1 MNILVITLLFILG
14 TIFGSFGGVLISR
27 KWDKKWI
34 KSIFF
39 GRSKCDNCKKELS
52 SLELIPILSFLF
64 QKWKCSSCW
73 KKLSDFYW
81 IVELLSGLVF
91 VLTYLFF
98 PYNWTLELVF
108 WIAINWS
115 FLFLI
120 IFDIQK
126 HELHLPIRIFVTIV
140 SLIFALLKLEIS
152 IIIYLSLGFVFTFI
166 MIYLFAKYYVKLRF
180 RKNEE
185 WFGQWDVYLSLTIGI
200 ISWLIF
206 HYNSI
211 NFSITNLI
219 DFVIIYVILS
229 SVIGLIYSVFNL
241 FVNIKQKQIIPF
253 VPAMICAFWI
263 LLLFGPFFIDILQ

>member
-1 MNILVITLLFILG
+1 MNILVIILLFILG
-14 TIFGSFGGVLISR
+14 TIFGSFGGLLISR

-34 KSIFF
+34 KFIFF
-39 GRSKCDNCKKELS
+39 GRSKCDNCKKKLS
-52 SLELIPILSFLF
+52 SLELVPILSFLF

-73 KKLSDFYW
+73 KKLSNFYW
-81 IVELLSGLVF
+81 IVELLSGLIF

-152 IIIYLSLGFVFTFI
+152 IILCSILGFVFTFTL
-166 MIYLFAKYYVKLRF
+166 IYLFAKQYVKIRF
-180 RKNEE
+180 GKNEE
-185 WFGQWDVYLSLTIGI
+185 WVWQWDVYLSLTIGI
-200 ISWLIF
+200 LFWLTF
-206 HYNSI
+206 YYNNTS
-211 NFSITNLI
+211 FSIINLF
-219 DFVIIYVILS
+219 DFIIIYIILS
-229 SVIGLIYSVFNL
+229 SVIWLIYSIFNM
-241 FVNIKQKQIIPF
+241 FTKTKQKQIIPF
-253 VPAMICAFWI
+253 VPAMIFAFWWLI
-263 LLLFGPFFIDILQ
+263 FFADFFIKLPK